1 MIKLRKMTSQDVP
14 AAFNLVVELA
24 IYEKAPEQVTNT
36 VEKMLEDGFGK
47 KPIFEGFVAEEND
60 KIVGIAIYYIRYST
74 WKGKCIYLEDIVVTE
89 SCRGKGIG
97 KILFEAVMQATL
109 DQNAALLTWQVLD
122 WNEPAINFYRK
133 YQANLD
139 GEWIN
144 GKLLKDDIIK
154 LGIVAS

>member
-1 MIKLRKMTSQDVP
+1 MINYRKMIAQDVP

-24 IYEKAPEQVTNT
+24 IYEKAPEQVTTNI
-36 VEKMLEDGFGK
+36 EKMLADGFGE
-47 KPIFEGFVAEEND
+47 KPIFEGFIAEENNV
-60 KIVGIAIYYIRYST
+60 ILGIAIYYIRYST

-89 SCRGKGIG
+89 SYRGKGIG
-97 KILFEAVMQATL
+97 KVLFESVMKATL
-109 DQNAALLTWQVLD
+109 EQNAALLTWQVLD
-122 WNEPAINFYRK
+122 WNEPALNFYRK

-154 LGIVAS
+154 LGISL